1 MKKGQ
6 KTKKKKST
14 LKCME
19 KVMSYLAQTKDVLMR
34 TVKDEVG
41 KAG

>member
-1 MKKGQ
+1 
-6 KTKKKKST
+6 
-14 LKCME
+14 ME

-41 KAG
+41 KAGYRRILDGRLRNSNS